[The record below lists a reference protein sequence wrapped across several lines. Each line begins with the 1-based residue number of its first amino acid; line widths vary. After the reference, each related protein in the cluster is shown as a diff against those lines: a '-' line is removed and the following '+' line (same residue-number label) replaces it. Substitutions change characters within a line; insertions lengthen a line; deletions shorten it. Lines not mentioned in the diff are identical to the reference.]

1 MSHLNQ
7 IIFEKSREVEEA
19 DLKRRS
25 DENDFERR
33 MAELKLHY
41 DTLIGE
47 TKENL
52 NQQFNIEREG
62 QKKWHV
68 SLQNPENKKKIEIFG
83 FCFENC
89 HQFFSKLSK
98 KSDLLIFV
106 KLNLLNISQ
115 FSSEPKLITNLKIY

>member
-62 QKKWHV
+62 
-68 SLQNPENKKKIEIFG
+68 
-83 FCFENC
+83 
-89 HQFFSKLSK
+89 
-98 KSDLLIFV
+98 
-106 KLNLLNISQ
+106 
-115 FSSEPKLITNLKIY
+115 